1 MGRTGAGKSS
11 LTNCL
16 FRIIE
21 AAEGRILIDNVDISS
36 IGLHDLRGRL
46 TIIPQVYSKDK
57 HVHLIWIHLLTSLTL
72 WAQDPVLFSGS
83 LRMNLDPFDKF
94 TDEEV
99 WKVLE
104 LSHLKDFVSGLQE
117 GLYHEVSEGGEN
129 LRYETHTQQYRNM
142 SKSTLIIQL
151 INVTN
156 VKNKPLSMLF
166 HLHFS
171 N

>member
-1 MGRTGAGKSS
+1 M
-11 LTNCL
+11 
-16 FRIIE
+16 
-21 AAEGRILIDNVDISS
+21 
-36 IGLHDLRGRL
+36 
-46 TIIPQVYSKDK
+46 
-57 HVHLIWIHLLTSLTL
+57 
-72 WAQDPVLFSGS
+72 LFSGS